1 MSGRLASTTG
11 IGLAALGLL
20 AARFALAAPA
30 VTIDSG
36 QLSGRTEENVSA
48 YLGIPFAAAPVGAA
62 RWRPPARPAP
72 WKGVRSAAEFGA
84 SCPQLRNDNG
94 LGPWTPEYMISGPTA
109 EDCLF
114 LNVWSA
120 DTAAHKPVLV
130 WIHGGAYTGGS
141 GSVAVYEGRHLAQQ
155 GVVVVTVNYRLGAL
169 GFLSAPALG
178 AGSGNYGLLDIV
190 AALQWVQRN
199 IHSFGGDPA
208 RVTIAGQSAGASA
221 VLALLASPPAKGLFA
236 RAIVE
241 SGAGVFPLGQSP
253 EEAQRQ
259 GAAFAEAKGATTAA
273 ALRALSADALIA
285 PLTAQTPSAP
295 TPPSVPF
302 RMSYGP
308 IVDGA
313 TVSANTNAG
322 SDVPVLTG
330 FVANEASA
338 LNPRYGQATPATL
351 EDYAKRVFGDDAVTL
366 LHLYPAKDDATAGE
380 MSKRIPREFGQAGS
394 WLWARER
401 SKTKHAPVYMYMYRH
416 DEPGPESARYEA
428 FHSCEIP
435 YVFGTLDKG
444 GRPFVDADRVL
455 SRTVMRYWVDFV
467 TGGDPNGTGLPA
479 WPALDPSAPR
489 VLDIDTSIRAVPL
502 LDEPKRAFFSQE
514 VAKGVSP
521 SLL

>member
-1 MSGRLASTTG
+1 MFVRIGSMP
-11 IGLAALGLL
+11 IGLAALSML
-20 AARFALAAPA
+20 AAGFAVAAPV

-36 QLSGRTEENVSA
+36 QLSGRTEKAVSA
-48 YLGIPFAAAPVGAA
+48 YLGIPYAAPPVDAA
-62 RWRPPARPAP
+62 RWQSPARPAA

-84 SCPQLRNDNG
+84 NCPQLRNDNG
-94 LGPWTPEYMISGPTA
+94 LGPWTPEYLISGPTA

-114 LNVWSA
+114 LNIWTA
-120 DTAAHKPVLV
+120 DAAAHRPVLV
-130 WIHGGAYTGGS
+130 WVHGGAYTGGS
-141 GSVAVYEGRHLAQQ
+141 GSVAVYEGRQLARQ
-155 GVVVVTVNYRLGAL
+155 GIVVVTLNYRLGAL

-178 AGSGNYGLLDIV
+178 ARSGNYGLLDII

-236 RAIVE
+236 RAIAE

-259 GAAFAEAKGATTAA
+259 GAAFAESKGATTAA
-273 ALRALSADALIA
+273 ALHALSADTLIA
-285 PLTAQTPSAP
+285 PVGPQASPTQPPTSA
-295 TPPSVPF
+295 PF

-308 IVDGA
+308 IVDGVTVSSDA
-313 TVSANTNAG
+313 TVG

-338 LNPRYGQATPATL
+338 LDPRYGHATPATL
-351 EDYAKRVFGDDAVTL
+351 EDYAKRVFGADAPAL
-366 LHLYPAKDDATAGE
+366 LSLYPAKDDATAGE
-380 MSKRIPREFGQAGS
+380 MSKRIPREFGQAGG

-401 SKTKHAPVYMYMYRH
+401 ARTKHAPVYMYMYRH
-416 DEPGPESARYEA
+416 VEPGPEAVRYQA

-444 GRPFVDADRVL
+444 GRPFLDADVEL
-455 SRTVMRYWVDFV
+455 SRTVMRYWVNFV
-467 TGGDPNGTGLPA
+467 TRADPNGTALPT
-479 WPALDPSAPR
+479 WPVLDPSAPR
-489 VLDIDTSIRAVPL
+489 VLDIDASIRALPL
-502 LDEPKRAFFSQE
+502 LDEPKRAFFSRE
-514 VAKGVSP
+514 VANGVRP